1 MSKTRYNRLHL
12 VKDGFLL
19 QSDKNSQIDEGV
31 WQAWLEKNK
40 AKDRFRYERRL
51 RVMALV
57 AVFVTLLALLWKFVA

>member
-1 MSKTRYNRLHL
+1 MSNTRYNRLHL

-57 AVFVTLLALLWKFVA
+57 AVFVTLLALLWKFAA